1 MAILSIQ
8 SHVSFGYVGNSAAQF
23 ALQYLGQE
31 VWPVHTVL
39 FSNHPGHESFR
50 GEVLPT
56 EDIQSVLLG
65 LLDLPIDGECE
76 AILSGYLG
84 NAETGAML
92 EDIIWRIQG
101 ENRHLIYVCDPVI
114 GDIKEGTYVDPEL
127 IKVFLDDLIPL
138 AEVITPN
145 AYELSKLTGDPVTS
159 ITDALKAAR
168 KLMKLGP
175 SITIVT
181 SVLDPDQ
188 PDQLNTLLITPD
200 RAWNVPSPI
209 LLNPT
214 KGAGDLLSALWLA
227 WHLEGHPPE
236 RALQEAVSSVFP
248 LIRSARPDDMQ
259 EFPLISSRHLLCS
272 PDYRLQLKTLD

>member
-23 ALQYLGQE
+23 ALQYLGYE

-56 EDIQSVLLG
+56 EKIKSVLLG

-84 NAETGAML
+84 HKETGIML
-92 EDIIWRIQG
+92 DEIISWFQG

-114 GDIKEGTYVDPEL
+114 GDIKEGTYVAPEL
-127 IKVFLDDLIPL
+127 VKVFRDDLIPL
-138 AEVITPN
+138 ATVITPN
-145 AYELSKLTGDPVTS
+145 AYELSELTGDPVGS
-159 ITDALKAAR
+159 INNALKAAR
-168 KLMKLGP
+168 KLMNLGP
-175 SITIVT
+175 SIAIVT
-181 SVLDPDQ
+181 SVLDPGQ
-188 PDQLNTLLITPD
+188 PDHLNTLLITPD
-200 RAWNVPSPI
+200 HAWAVPSP
-209 LLNPT
+209 LLVNPP

-227 WHLEGHPPE
+227 RYLDGQPPE
-236 RALQEAVSSVFP
+236 KALVEAVSSVFS
-248 LIRSARPDDMQ
+248 LIQRAGSEGGQ
-259 EFPLISSRHLLCS
+259 EFPLIRSRHLLRS
-272 PDYRLQLKTLD
+272 PDCRLQIKPLD